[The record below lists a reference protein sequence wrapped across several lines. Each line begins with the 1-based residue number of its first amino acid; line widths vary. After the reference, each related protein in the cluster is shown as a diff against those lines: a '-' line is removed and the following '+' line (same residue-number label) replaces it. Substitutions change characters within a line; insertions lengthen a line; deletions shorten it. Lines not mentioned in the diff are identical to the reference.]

1 MKEML
6 SEIASFAQRIEDL
19 AIEVNLKN
27 YTSFFWFLL
36 DPFIFTES
44 RLFRCSG
51 YVFYEGFPSQLPGV
65 KVPLA
70 WFHKIFL
77 ALIVRFCFV
86 FLVCLLA
93 KLLNQI
99 SYPHKQLL
107 PTLSCQVIKNLPY
120 VQSLLSCTSDKVVMF
135 LFTKQTSKKQWPV
148 SICFII
154 VIILII
160 VISTTTNINII
171 VINYLLFLSLK

>member
-135 LFTKQTSKKQWPV
+135 LFTKNNGLLPFALLLSLSLSSSSAPPP
-148 SICFII
+148 
-154 VIILII
+154 
-160 VISTTTNINII
+160 ISTS
-171 VINYLLFLSLK
+171 LLLITYFS